1 MADNISLI
9 LQTIIDSSKLKS
21 DQLPKLISQ
30 VKEQY
35 KLKLGVEIDD
45 KTAKKYANQIFKMQ
59 DGLKAIDKI
68 TFANQVQAWRRVNS
82 AAEKE
87 FGGTLD
93 ELLIKLNAINNK
105 ADLTK
110 LQKEFRGVKAEADAL
125 GVTGKSLTD
134 TFGASVKKFA
144 EWTVSAGAFMSVIQM
159 FKQMITN
166 VVELDSAMT
175 NLYKVTDET
184 DTKYDS
190 FLRNANKSAQELGRT
205 VSSLVE
211 QTANWAKLG
220 FSIDQSANLAK
231 ISSIYANVGEV
242 DDETAVSDMVTAMK
256 AFNIQASDS
265 ITIIDKLNNIGNKYA
280 VSSRDLGTGLS
291 NAASAL
297 ALAGNDIDHSLAM
310 ITAMSEII
318 QDASEAGNA
327 LKVLSMRL
335 RGASTELTDAG
346 ESTDGMAE
354 STSKLRDKVLA
365 LTNVTGKGGF
375 DIMSDEDTFKSTY
388 QIMQGISDVWTD
400 MSNINQA
407 AMLELIAGKQRGNS
421 VSALLTN
428 MAQANNAL
436 NDSID
441 SSGSAMQEQERW
453 LDSIDA
459 KLQQLNSSFQTL
471 SNTTVNSDFLKVL
484 IESGTGLNNIL
495 TELISNFGVL
505 PTLLTGVGIASF
517 VKNFA

>member
-21 DQLPKLISQ
+21 DQLPKLINQ

-35 KLKLGVEIDD
+35 KLKLGVDIDD

-68 TFANQVQAWRRVNS
+68 TFANQIKAWRRVNS

-87 FGGTLD
+87 FGSTLD
-93 ELLIKLNAINNK
+93 ELLIKLNAIDNK
-105 ADLTK
+105 ADLTN
-110 LQKEFRGVKAEADAL
+110 LQKQFRSVKSEADAL
-125 GVTGKSLTD
+125 GVTGKNLID
-134 TFGASVKKFA
+134 TFGASVRKFA
-144 EWTVSAGAFMSVIQM
+144 EWTLSAGAFMSVIQM
-159 FKQMITN
+159 FRQMISN
-166 VVELDSAMT
+166 VIELDSAMT

-211 QTANWAKLG
+211 QTSNWAKLG
-220 FSIDQSANLAK
+220 YSIDQSADLAK

-242 DDETAVSDMVTAMK
+242 DDETAVSDIVTAMK
-256 AFNIQASDS
+256 AFNVQASDS

-280 VSSRDLGTGLS
+280 VSSRDLGTGLK
-291 NAASAL
+291 NAASSL
-297 ALAGNDIDHSLAM
+297 SLAGNDLDHSLAM
-310 ITAMSEII
+310 ITAMSEVI

-327 LKVLSMRL
+327 IKILSMRL
-335 RGASTELTDAG
+335 RGYDEETESYTNNVEQLSGKIADLTKTASTPGGISLFTD
-346 ESTDGMAE
+346 ETKE
-354 STSKLRDKVLA
+354 TY
-365 LTNVTGKGGF
+365 
-375 DIMSDEDTFKSTY
+375 KSTY
-388 QIMQGISDVWTD
+388 QIMQDISKIWGELT
-400 MSNINQA
+400 NKNQA
-407 AMLELIAGKQRGNS
+407 QLLEAVAGKQRGNS
-421 VSALLTN
+421 IAALLTN
-428 MAQANNAL
+428 MAQANKVL
-436 NDSID
+436 SDSVNSD
-441 SSGSAMQEQERW
+441 GSAMQEQERW

-471 SNTTVNSDFLKVL
+471 SNTAVNSDFLQVI
-484 IESGTGLNNIL
+484 IESGTGLNNIF
-495 TELISNFGVL
+495 TELISNIGVL
-505 PTLLTGVGIASF
+505 PTLLTGVGITSF